1 MKTLYIECNMGVA
14 GDMLMGALYELCD
27 QKEKFLSDMN
37 QAFAPYGVTL
47 SVEPAVKC
55 GISGTHMRVAV
66 HGEEEHS
73 HDVLPEHIHED
84 GHMTIHAQEESPTH
98 DHCTLCYHEHV
109 HDEDTL
115 MHSHEHTHDEDTL
128 MHSHEHT
135 HDEDTLMHSHGHS
148 HDEDTLM
155 HVHDHIHDEN
165 EHTHTHDNNSH
176 HEHHHTHAHT
186 SYTQILEQ
194 IHTLPFPSS
203 VKDSVAAVY
212 RLIGE
217 AESKVHHST
226 LDLIHFHEVGSIDA
240 LVDVTGCAYLLSLLE
255 PETILCS
262 PVHVGNGF
270 VHCAHG
276 TLPVPAPATAE
287 LLKGIPF
294 YSRNIQGELC
304 TPTGAAVLKHFV
316 TSFEAMPPMNVT
328 EIGYGMGTKD
338 FAAANCVRVFLGESS
353 PGSNTAPSFD
363 DSVLSIS
370 CNLDD
375 MTGEA
380 VGFATELLLQAGA
393 LDVYT
398 IPIQMKKNRPGIL
411 LTCICEPKDR
421 ERLTSLFFL
430 HTTTR
435 GVRYQMFDRAK
446 LTSEI
451 ETCHSAYGDIRI
463 KKSSGYGVEKE
474 KAEFEDLKAISAG
487 HNYEV
492 SLDQIRDTIVR

>member
-55 GISGTHMRVAV
+55 GISGTHMKVAV

-98 DHCTLCYHEHV
+98 DHGTQCCHEHV

-135 HDEDTLMHSHGHS
+135 HDEDS
-148 HDEDTLM
+148 LM

-226 LDLIHFHEVGSIDA
+226 LDQIHFHEVGSIDA

-463 KKSSGYGVEKE
+463 KKSCGYGVEKE

>member
-1 MKTLYIECNMGVA
+1 
-14 GDMLMGALYELCD
+14 
-27 QKEKFLSDMN
+27 
-37 QAFAPYGVTL
+37 
-47 SVEPAVKC
+47 
-55 GISGTHMRVAV
+55 
-66 HGEEEHS
+66 
-73 HDVLPEHIHED
+73 
-84 GHMTIHAQEESPTH
+84 
-98 DHCTLCYHEHV
+98 
-109 HDEDTL
+109 
-115 MHSHEHTHDEDTL
+115 
-128 MHSHEHT
+128 
-135 HDEDTLMHSHGHS
+135 
-148 HDEDTLM
+148 
-155 HVHDHIHDEN
+155 
-165 EHTHTHDNNSH
+165 
-176 HEHHHTHAHT
+176 
-186 SYTQILEQ
+186 
-194 IHTLPFPSS
+194 
-203 VKDSVAAVY
+203 
-212 RLIGE
+212 
-217 AESKVHHST
+217 
-226 LDLIHFHEVGSIDA
+226 
-240 LVDVTGCAYLLSLLE
+240 
-255 PETILCS
+255 
-262 PVHVGNGF
+262 
-270 VHCAHG
+270 
-276 TLPVPAPATAE
+276 
-287 LLKGIPF
+287 
-294 YSRNIQGELC
+294 
-304 TPTGAAVLKHFV
+304 
-316 TSFEAMPPMNVT
+316 MPPMNVA

-398 IPIQMKKNRPGIL
+398 IPIQMKRTVRVFF

-463 KKSSGYGVEKE
+463 KKQRVRCRKE

>member
-1 MKTLYIECNMGVA
+1 MHG
-14 GDMLMGALYELCD
+14 
-27 QKEKFLSDMN
+27 LS
-37 QAFAPYGVTL
+37 
-47 SVEPAVKC
+47 
-55 GISGTHMRVAV
+55 
-66 HGEEEHS
+66 
-73 HDVLPEHIHED
+73 
-84 GHMTIHAQEESPTH
+84 
-98 DHCTLCYHEHV
+98 
-109 HDEDTL
+109 
-115 MHSHEHTHDEDTL
+115 
-128 MHSHEHT
+128 
-135 HDEDTLMHSHGHS
+135 
-148 HDEDTLM
+148 
-155 HVHDHIHDEN
+155 
-165 EHTHTHDNNSH
+165 
-176 HEHHHTHAHT
+176 
-186 SYTQILEQ
+186 
-194 IHTLPFPSS
+194 
-203 VKDSVAAVY
+203 
-212 RLIGE
+212 
-217 AESKVHHST
+217 
-226 LDLIHFHEVGSIDA
+226 
-240 LVDVTGCAYLLSLLE
+240 
-255 PETILCS
+255 
-262 PVHVGNGF
+262 
-270 VHCAHG
+270 CAHG

>member
-1 MKTLYIECNMGVA
+1 M
-14 GDMLMGALYELCD
+14 
-27 QKEKFLSDMN
+27 
-37 QAFAPYGVTL
+37 
-47 SVEPAVKC
+47 SV
-55 GISGTHMRVAV
+55 S
-66 HGEEEHS
+66 
-73 HDVLPEHIHED
+73 
-84 GHMTIHAQEESPTH
+84 
-98 DHCTLCYHEHV
+98 
-109 HDEDTL
+109 
-115 MHSHEHTHDEDTL
+115 
-128 MHSHEHT
+128 
-135 HDEDTLMHSHGHS
+135 
-148 HDEDTLM
+148 
-155 HVHDHIHDEN
+155 
-165 EHTHTHDNNSH
+165 
-176 HEHHHTHAHT
+176 
-186 SYTQILEQ
+186 
-194 IHTLPFPSS
+194 
-203 VKDSVAAVY
+203 
-212 RLIGE
+212 
-217 AESKVHHST
+217 
-226 LDLIHFHEVGSIDA
+226 
-240 LVDVTGCAYLLSLLE
+240 
-255 PETILCS
+255 
-262 PVHVGNGF
+262 
-270 VHCAHG
+270 
-276 TLPVPAPATAE
+276 
-287 LLKGIPF
+287 
-294 YSRNIQGELC
+294 
-304 TPTGAAVLKHFV
+304 
-316 TSFEAMPPMNVT
+316 

-353 PGSNTAPSFD
+353 ATSKTVPSFD

-421 ERLTSLFFL
+421 ERLTSFFFL

>member
-14 GDMLMGALYELCD
+14 GDMLMGALYELCE

-47 SVEPAVKC
+47 SAEPAVKC
-55 GISGTHMRVAV
+55 GISGTHMKVAV

-73 HDVLPEHIHED
+73 HDVLPEHIHENVP
-84 GHMTIHAQEESPTH
+84 MTIHAQGESSAH
-98 DHCTLCYHEHV
+98 DHGTQCCHEHV
-109 HDEDTL
+109 HGEGTH

-148 HDEDTLM
+148 HDEDT
-155 HVHDHIHDEN
+155 HIHPHEHTHDEN
-165 EHTHTHDNNSH
+165 EHTHTHDDKSH

-203 VKDSVAAVY
+203 VKDSSAAVY

-226 LDLIHFHEVGSIDA
+226 LDQIHFHEVGSIDA
-240 LVDVTGCAYLLSLLE
+240 LVDVTGCAYLLFLLA

-262 PVHVGNGF
+262 PVHVGSGF

-294 YSRNIQGELC
+294 YSGNIQGELC

-316 TSFEAMPPMNVT
+316 TSFKAMPPMNVT
-328 EIGYGMGTKD
+328 EIGYGMGSKD
-338 FAAANCVRVFLGESS
+338 FSAANCVRVFLGESS
-353 PGSNTAPSFD
+353 SSFDAAPSFD
-363 DSVLSIS
+363 DCVLSIS

-380 VGFATELLLQAGA
+380 VGFATELFLQAGA

-435 GVRYQMFDRAK
+435 GVRYQMFDRVK

-451 ETCHSAYGDIRI
+451 ETCHSTYGDVRV

-474 KAEFEDLKAISAG
+474 KAEFEDLKAISAV

-492 SLDQIRDTIVR
+492 SLDQIRDTIAR

>member
-47 SVEPAVKC
+47 SAEPAVKC

-73 HDVLPEHIHED
+73 HDVLPEHVHEN
-84 GHMTIHAQEESPTH
+84 GHIHA
-98 DHCTLCYHEHV
+98 HEHI
-109 HDEDTL
+109 HDEDTH
-115 MHSHEHTHDEDTL
+115 MHAHEHSHDNDSHHEHTHA
-128 MHSHEHT
+128 
-135 HDEDTLMHSHGHS
+135 
-148 HDEDTLM
+148 
-155 HVHDHIHDEN
+155 
-165 EHTHTHDNNSH
+165 

-203 VKDSVAAVY
+203 VKNSAAAVY

-226 LDLIHFHEVGSIDA
+226 LDQIHFHEVGSIDA
-240 LVDVTGCAYLLSLLE
+240 LVDVTGCAYLLFLLA

-262 PVHVGNGF
+262 PVHVGSGF

-294 YSRNIQGELC
+294 YSGNIPGELC

-316 TSFEAMPPMNVT
+316 TSFKTMPSMSVS

-338 FAAANCVRVFLGESS
+338 FAAVNCVRVFLGESS
-353 PGSNTAPSFD
+353 ATSKTVPSFD

-451 ETCHSAYGDIRI
+451 ETCHLAYGDVRI
-463 KKSSGYGVEKE
+463 KKSSGYGVQKE

-487 HNYEV
+487 HDYEV
-492 SLDQIRDTIVR
+492 SLDQIRKTIVR

>member
-1 MKTLYIECNMGVA
+1 
-14 GDMLMGALYELCD
+14 
-27 QKEKFLSDMN
+27 
-37 QAFAPYGVTL
+37 
-47 SVEPAVKC
+47 
-55 GISGTHMRVAV
+55 
-66 HGEEEHS
+66 
-73 HDVLPEHIHED
+73 
-84 GHMTIHAQEESPTH
+84 
-98 DHCTLCYHEHV
+98 
-109 HDEDTL
+109 
-115 MHSHEHTHDEDTL
+115 
-128 MHSHEHT
+128 
-135 HDEDTLMHSHGHS
+135 
-148 HDEDTLM
+148 
-155 HVHDHIHDEN
+155 
-165 EHTHTHDNNSH
+165 
-176 HEHHHTHAHT
+176 
-186 SYTQILEQ
+186 
-194 IHTLPFPSS
+194 
-203 VKDSVAAVY
+203 
-212 RLIGE
+212 
-217 AESKVHHST
+217 
-226 LDLIHFHEVGSIDA
+226 
-240 LVDVTGCAYLLSLLE
+240 
-255 PETILCS
+255 
-262 PVHVGNGF
+262 
-270 VHCAHG
+270 
-276 TLPVPAPATAE
+276 
-287 LLKGIPF
+287 
-294 YSRNIQGELC
+294 
-304 TPTGAAVLKHFV
+304 
-316 TSFEAMPPMNVT
+316 MPPMNVT

>member
-1 MKTLYIECNMGVA
+1 MKTLYLDCGMGAA
-14 GDMLMGALYELCD
+14 GDMLAAALLELIPERD
-27 QKEKFLSDMN
+27 GFVSWMN
-37 QAFAPYGVTL
+37 SFGLPGVAITQET
-47 SVEPAVKC
+47 SVKC
-55 GISGTHMRVAV
+55 GIAGTHFSVKV
-66 HGEEEHS
+66 HGEEES
-73 HDVLPEHIHED
+73 HDH
-84 GHMTIHAQEESPTH
+84 H
-98 DHCTLCYHEHV
+98 D
-109 HDEDTL
+109 
-115 MHSHEHTHDEDTL
+115 
-128 MHSHEHT
+128 
-135 HDEDTLMHSHGHS
+135 
-148 HDEDTLM
+148 
-155 HVHDHIHDEN
+155 
-165 EHTHTHDNNSH
+165 
-176 HEHHHTHAHT
+176 HEHHHDHHYH
-186 SYTQILEQ
+186 SGIDDISHIVYD
-194 IHTLPFPSS
+194 HLPIPQK
-203 VKDSVAAVY
+203 VKEDIMAVY
-212 RLIGE
+212 ELIAE
-217 AESKVHHST
+217 AESHSHGVPVSA
-226 LDLIHFHEVGSIDA
+226 IHFHEVGTMDA
-240 LVDVTGCAYLLSLLE
+240 ITDITAVCLLMNE
-255 PETILCS
+255 IAPDEVIVS
-262 PVHVGNGF
+262 PVHVGSGT
-270 VHCAHG
+270 VWCAHG
-276 TLPVPAPATAE
+276 VLPVPAPATTFI
-287 LLKGIPF
+287 LKDVPIYGG
-294 YSRNIQGELC
+294 SIQGELC

-463 KKSSGYGVEKE
+463 KKSCGYGVEKE

>member
-14 GDMLMGALYELCD
+14 GDMLMGALYELCE

-47 SVEPAVKC
+47 SAEPAVKC
-55 GISGTHMRVAV
+55 GISGTHMKVAV

-73 HDVLPEHIHED
+73 HNENTLMHSHEHIH
-84 GHMTIHAQEESPTH
+84 G
-98 DHCTLCYHEHV
+98 
-109 HDEDTL
+109 EDTL
-115 MHSHEHTHDEDTL
+115 MHSHEHIHGEDTL
-128 MHSHEHT
+128 MHSHEHI
-135 HDEDTLMHSHGHS
+135 HDENTLMHSHEHIHGEDTLMHSHGLS
-148 HDEDTLM
+148 HDEDTHM

-165 EHTHTHDNNSH
+165 EHTHTHDDKSH
-176 HEHHHTHAHT
+176 HKHHHTHAHT

-203 VKDSVAAVY
+203 VKDSAAAVY

-226 LDLIHFHEVGSIDA
+226 LDQIHFHEVGSIDA
-240 LVDVTGCAYLLSLLE
+240 LVDVTGCAYLLSLLA

-294 YSRNIQGELC
+294 YSGNIQGELC
-304 TPTGAAVLKHFV
+304 TPTGAAVLKHFA
-316 TSFEAMPPMNVT
+316 TSFKAMPPMNVT
-328 EIGYGMGTKD
+328 EIGYGMGSKD
-338 FAAANCVRVFLGESS
+338 FSAANCVRVFLGESS
-353 PGSNTAPSFD
+353 SSFDAAPSFD
-363 DSVLSIS
+363 DCVLSIS

-398 IPIQMKKNRPGIL
+398 IPLQMKKNRPGIL

-435 GVRYQMFDRAK
+435 GVRYQMFDRVK

-451 ETCHSAYGDIRI
+451 ETCHSTYGDVRV

-474 KAEFEDLKAISAG
+474 KAEFEDLKAISAV

-492 SLDQIRDTIVR
+492 SLDQIRDTIAR

>member
-1 MKTLYIECNMGVA
+1 MFQIIVDSAANIPAELVKKYKIKVLSFINFVNGKEVTCFDPELSPEEERQKGHEYYDAVRQGADVKTGLISTAIFEDAFRSAMENNEDVLY
-14 GDMLMGALYELCD
+14 
-27 QKEKFLSDMN
+27 FSLSKN
-37 QAFAPYGVTL
+37 
-47 SVEPAVKC
+47 
-55 GISGTHMRVAV
+55 ISGNFNSARLAA
-66 HGEEEHS
+66 
-73 HDVLPEHIHED
+73 ED
-84 GHMTIHAQEESPTH
+84 
-98 DHCTLCYHEHV
+98 
-109 HDEDTL
+109 L
-115 MHSHEHTHDEDTL
+115 MHDPVN
-128 MHSHEHT
+128 
-135 HDEDTLMHSHGHS
+135 GRK
-148 HDEDTLM
+148 
-155 HVHDHIHDEN
+155 I
-165 EHTHTHDNNSH
+165 
-176 HEHHHTHAHT
+176 
-186 SYTQILEQ
+186 
-194 IHTLPFPSS
+194 
-203 VKDSVAAVY
+203 

-226 LDLIHFHEVGSIDA
+226 LDQIHFHEVGSIDA
-240 LVDVTGCAYLLSLLE
+240 LVDVTGCAYLLFLLA

-463 KKSSGYGVEKE
+463 KKSCGYGVEKE

>member
-47 SVEPAVKC
+47 SAEPAVKC

-73 HDVLPEHIHED
+73 HDVLPEHVHEN
-84 GHMTIHAQEESPTH
+84 GHIHA
-98 DHCTLCYHEHV
+98 HEHI
-109 HDEDTL
+109 HDEDTH
-115 MHSHEHTHDEDTL
+115 MHAHEHSHDNDSHHEHTHA
-128 MHSHEHT
+128 
-135 HDEDTLMHSHGHS
+135 
-148 HDEDTLM
+148 
-155 HVHDHIHDEN
+155 
-165 EHTHTHDNNSH
+165 

-203 VKDSVAAVY
+203 VKNSAAAVY

-226 LDLIHFHEVGSIDA
+226 LDQIHFHEVGSIDA
-240 LVDVTGCAYLLSLLE
+240 LVDVTGCAYLLFLLA

-262 PVHVGNGF
+262 PVHVGSGF

-294 YSRNIQGELC
+294 YSGNIPGELC

-316 TSFEAMPPMNVT
+316 TSFKTMPSMSVS

-338 FAAANCVRVFLGESS
+338 FAAVNCVRVFLGESS
-353 PGSNTAPSFD
+353 ATSKTVPSFD

-451 ETCHSAYGDIRI
+451 ETCHLAYGDVRI
-463 KKSSGYGVEKE
+463 KKSSGYGVQKE
-474 KAEFEDLKAISAG
+474 KAEFEDLKKISAD

-492 SLDQIRDTIVR
+492 TLDQIRQMIVR

>member
-1 MKTLYIECNMGVA
+1 MKILYIECNMGVA

-27 QKEKFLSDMN
+27 QKDKFLSDMN
-37 QAFAPYGVTL
+37 HAFAPYGVTL
-47 SVEPAVKC
+47 SAEPAVKC

-73 HDVLPEHIHED
+73 HDVLPEHVHEN
-84 GHMTIHAQEESPTH
+84 GHIHA
-98 DHCTLCYHEHV
+98 
-109 HDEDTL
+109 
-115 MHSHEHTHDEDTL
+115 HEHTHDEN
-128 MHSHEHT
+128 EHT
-135 HDEDTLMHSHGHS
+135 
-148 HDEDTLM
+148 
-155 HVHDHIHDEN
+155 
-165 EHTHTHDNNSH
+165 HTHTHDNNSH

-203 VKDSVAAVY
+203 VKDSAAAVY

-226 LDLIHFHEVGSIDA
+226 LDQIHFHEVGSIDA
-240 LVDVTGCAYLLSLLE
+240 LVDVTGCAYLLFLLA

-262 PVHVGNGF
+262 PVHVGSGF

-294 YSRNIQGELC
+294 YSGNIQGELC
-304 TPTGAAVLKHFV
+304 TPTGAAILKHFV
-316 TSFEAMPPMNVT
+316 TSFKTMPPMNVS

-353 PGSNTAPSFD
+353 ATSKAVPSFD

-451 ETCHSAYGDIRI
+451 ETCHLAYGDVRI

-474 KAEFEDLKAISAG
+474 KAEFEDLKKISAD

-492 SLDQIRDTIVR
+492 TLDQIRQMIVR

>member
-47 SVEPAVKC
+47 SAEPAVKC

-73 HDVLPEHIHED
+73 HDVLPEHV
-84 GHMTIHAQEESPTH
+84 HA
-98 DHCTLCYHEHV
+98 HEHS
-109 HDEDTL
+109 HDNDS
-115 MHSHEHTHDEDTL
+115 HHEHTHA
-128 MHSHEHT
+128 
-135 HDEDTLMHSHGHS
+135 
-148 HDEDTLM
+148 
-155 HVHDHIHDEN
+155 
-165 EHTHTHDNNSH
+165 

-203 VKDSVAAVY
+203 VKNSAAAVY

-226 LDLIHFHEVGSIDA
+226 LDQIHFHEVGSIDA
-240 LVDVTGCAYLLSLLE
+240 LVDVTGCAYLLFLLA

-262 PVHVGNGF
+262 PVHVGSGF

-294 YSRNIQGELC
+294 YSGNIPGELC

-316 TSFEAMPPMNVT
+316 TSFKTMPSMSVS

-338 FAAANCVRVFLGESS
+338 FAAVNCVRGFLGESS
-353 PGSNTAPSFD
+353 ATSKTVPSFD

-451 ETCHSAYGDIRI
+451 ETCHLAYGDVRI
-463 KKSSGYGVEKE
+463 KKSSGYGVQKE
-474 KAEFEDLKAISAG
+474 KAEFEDLKKISAD

-492 SLDQIRDTIVR
+492 TLDQIRQMIVR

>member
-1 MKTLYIECNMGVA
+1 
-14 GDMLMGALYELCD
+14 
-27 QKEKFLSDMN
+27 MN

-55 GISGTHMRVAV
+55 GISGTHMKVAV

-98 DHCTLCYHEHV
+98 DHCTQCYHEHV
-109 HDEDTL
+109 
-115 MHSHEHTHDEDTL
+115 
-128 MHSHEHT
+128 

-194 IHTLPFPSS
+194 IHTLSFPSS
-203 VKDSVAAVY
+203 VKDSTAAVY

-226 LDLIHFHEVGSIDA
+226 LDQIHFHEVGSIDA
-240 LVDVTGCAYLLSLLE
+240 LVDVTGCAYLLFLLA

-338 FAAANCVRVFLGESS
+338 FAAANCVFSS
-353 PGSNTAPSFD
+353 ANLLPVPTQPHPLMTPCCPS
-363 DSVLSIS
+363 
-370 CNLDD
+370 
-375 MTGEA
+375 
-380 VGFATELLLQAGA
+380 
-393 LDVYT
+393 
-398 IPIQMKKNRPGIL
+398 P
-411 LTCICEPKDR
+411 
-421 ERLTSLFFL
+421 
-430 HTTTR
+430 
-435 GVRYQMFDRAK
+435 
-446 LTSEI
+446 
-451 ETCHSAYGDIRI
+451 
-463 KKSSGYGVEKE
+463 
-474 KAEFEDLKAISAG
+474 AISM
-487 HNYEV
+487 
-492 SLDQIRDTIVR
+492 I

>member
-1 MKTLYIECNMGVA
+1 
-14 GDMLMGALYELCD
+14 
-27 QKEKFLSDMN
+27 
-37 QAFAPYGVTL
+37 
-47 SVEPAVKC
+47 
-55 GISGTHMRVAV
+55 
-66 HGEEEHS
+66 
-73 HDVLPEHIHED
+73 
-84 GHMTIHAQEESPTH
+84 
-98 DHCTLCYHEHV
+98 
-109 HDEDTL
+109 
-115 MHSHEHTHDEDTL
+115 
-128 MHSHEHT
+128 
-135 HDEDTLMHSHGHS
+135 
-148 HDEDTLM
+148 M

-226 LDLIHFHEVGSIDA
+226 LDQIHFHEVGSIDA

-421 ERLTSLFFL
+421 ERLTSLFFYTPQHAVCAIRCL
-430 HTTTR
+430 TAPNLPLKSKPAIPHT
-435 GVRYQMFDRAK
+435 A
-446 LTSEI
+446 I
-451 ETCHSAYGDIRI
+451 YGS
-463 KKSSGYGVEKE
+463 KKAAGTVSKKRKQS
-474 KAEFEDLKAISAG
+474 LKI
-487 HNYEV
+487 
-492 SLDQIRDTIVR
+492 

>member
-47 SVEPAVKC
+47 SAEPAVKC

-73 HDVLPEHIHED
+73 HDVLPEHVHEN
-84 GHMTIHAQEESPTH
+84 GHIHA
-98 DHCTLCYHEHV
+98 HEHI
-109 HDEDTL
+109 HDEDTH
-115 MHSHEHTHDEDTL
+115 MHTHEHTHDNDS
-128 MHSHEHT
+128 HHEHT
-135 HDEDTLMHSHGHS
+135 HA
-148 HDEDTLM
+148 
-155 HVHDHIHDEN
+155 
-165 EHTHTHDNNSH
+165 

-186 SYTQILEQ
+186 SYNQILEQ

-203 VKDSVAAVY
+203 VKNSAAAVY

-226 LDLIHFHEVGSIDA
+226 LDQIHFHEVGSIDA
-240 LVDVTGCAYLLSLLE
+240 LVDVTGCAYLLFLLA

-262 PVHVGNGF
+262 PVHVGSGF

-294 YSRNIQGELC
+294 YSGNIQGELC

-316 TSFEAMPPMNVT
+316 TSFKTMPPMSVS

-353 PGSNTAPSFD
+353 ATSKTVPSFD

-421 ERLTSLFFL
+421 ERLTFLFFL

-451 ETCHSAYGDIRI
+451 ETCHLAYGDVRI

-474 KAEFEDLKAISAG
+474 KAEFEDLKKISAD

-492 SLDQIRDTIVR
+492 TLDQIRQMIVR

>member
-98 DHCTLCYHEHV
+98 DHCTQCCHEHV
-109 HDEDTL
+109 
-115 MHSHEHTHDEDTL
+115 
-128 MHSHEHT
+128 

-226 LDLIHFHEVGSIDA
+226 LDQIHFHEVGSIDA

-276 TLPVPAPATAE
+276 C
-287 LLKGIPF
+287 LL
-294 YSRNIQGELC
+294 YTSD
-304 TPTGAAVLKHFV
+304 AAD
-316 TSFEAMPPMNVT
+316 E
-328 EIGYGMGTKD
+328 
-338 FAAANCVRVFLGESS
+338 
-353 PGSNTAPSFD
+353 
-363 DSVLSIS
+363 
-370 CNLDD
+370 
-375 MTGEA
+375 
-380 VGFATELLLQAGA
+380 
-393 LDVYT
+393 
-398 IPIQMKKNRPGIL
+398 
-411 LTCICEPKDR
+411 
-421 ERLTSLFFL
+421 
-430 HTTTR
+430 
-435 GVRYQMFDRAK
+435 
-446 LTSEI
+446 
-451 ETCHSAYGDIRI
+451 
-463 KKSSGYGVEKE
+463 
-474 KAEFEDLKAISAG
+474 
-487 HNYEV
+487 
-492 SLDQIRDTIVR
+492 

>member
-37 QAFAPYGVTL
+37 LAFAPYGVTL
-47 SVEPAVKC
+47 SAEPAVKC
-55 GISGTHMRVAV
+55 GISGTHMRVAI

-73 HDVLPEHIHED
+73 HDVLPEH
-84 GHMTIHAQEESPTH
+84 
-98 DHCTLCYHEHV
+98 
-109 HDEDTL
+109 
-115 MHSHEHTHDEDTL
+115 MHSQEHAHDADTHQHAHEHTHGSD
-128 MHSHEHT
+128 SN
-135 HDEDTLMHSHGHS
+135 
-148 HDEDTLM
+148 
-155 HVHDHIHDEN
+155 HDHLHD
-165 EHTHTHDNNSH
+165 HDH
-176 HEHHHTHAHT
+176 QHTHAHT

-194 IHTLPFPSS
+194 IHTLPFPAP
-203 VKDSVAAVY
+203 VKDSAAAIY

-226 LDLIHFHEVGSIDA
+226 LDQIHFHEVGSIDA
-240 LVDVTGCAYLLSLLE
+240 LVDVTGCAYLLSLLA
-255 PETILCS
+255 PETVLCS
-262 PVHVGNGF
+262 PIHVGSGF
-270 VHCAHG
+270 VRCAHG

-294 YSRNIQGELC
+294 YSGHIQGELC

-316 TSFEAMPPMNVT
+316 TSFEAMPPMSVT

-338 FAAANCVRVFLGESS
+338 FSAANCVRVFLGESTA
-353 PGSNTAPSFD
+353 PSNAVPSFD

-380 VGFATELLLQAGA
+380 VGFATELLLQEGA

-398 IPIQMKKNRPGIL
+398 VPIQMKKNRPGIL
-411 LTCICEPKDR
+411 LTCICEPEDR

-446 LTSEI
+446 LTSET
-451 ETCHSAYGDIRI
+451 ETCRSAYGDVRI
-463 KKSSGYGVEKE
+463 KKSCGYGIQKE
-474 KAEFEDLKAISAG
+474 KAEFEDLKKISASHG
-487 HNYEV
+487 YDV
-492 SLDQIRDTIVR
+492 SLDQIRKTIVR